1 MAEFI
6 LETDYPSRRIMSE
19 PVSEDVENLK
29 SFLKIRILAIT
40 TQITLS
46 SSALHFEKFRKV
58 GKFDKNTLVFLFA
71 KLVQISTVFKEE
83 IQARK
88 SSY

>member
-1 MAEFI
+1 M
-6 LETDYPSRRIMSE
+6 
-19 PVSEDVENLK
+19 SEDVENLK

-58 GKFDKNTLVFLFA
+58 GKFDKNALVFLFA

-83 IQARK
+83 IQKAPIDSMLHMHLPVTQSFK
-88 SSY
+88 TA